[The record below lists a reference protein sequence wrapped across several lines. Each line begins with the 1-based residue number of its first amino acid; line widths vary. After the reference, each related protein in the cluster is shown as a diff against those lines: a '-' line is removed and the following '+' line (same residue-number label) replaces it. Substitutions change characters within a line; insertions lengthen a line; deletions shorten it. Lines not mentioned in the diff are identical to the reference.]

1 MSEENGFATRLR
13 ELMGEQSVSA
23 FARKVEL
30 SESLI
35 RKYLKGSEPSLAKA
49 NQIALKANVSLE
61 WLATGCG
68 YQYRKAEVVDMEALE
83 KAMKLTTDLA
93 EQNELNLTNEKLMKV
108 IVATYQYLRATKK
121 KDGYFDLNEATP
133 FVHYVMGLC

>member
-1 MSEENGFATRLR
+1 MPAQNDFALRLR
-13 ELMGEQSVSA
+13 ELMGDMSVSA

-35 RKYLKGSEPSLAKA
+35 RKYLNGSEPGLAKA
-49 NQIALKANVSLE
+49 NQIAIKANCSLE

-83 KAMKLTTDLA
+83 TAMQLTLSLA
-93 EQNELNLTNEKLMKV
+93 ESEELNLQNEKLMKA
-108 IVATYQYLRATKK
+108 IVATYQYMRATKK
-121 KDGYFDLNEATP
+121 KDGYFDVDEAKP
-133 FVHYVMGLC
+133 FARYVLGMC